1 MSEEATAPAD
11 EAARPK
17 VKTITAKTLVRRKVG
32 NLDAPA
38 VTAKGVKAGQRVKIS
53 LANGI
58 GYQGRITDILD
69 GAAVFADG
77 LDLSGPE

>member
-1 MSEEATAPAD
+1 MSDEATAPAG
-11 EAARPK
+11 EEVRPK
-17 VKTITAKTLVRRKVG
+17 IKTISAKSLTRKRIG

-38 VTAKGVKAGQRVKIS
+38 VEVKGVKAGQRVKIK

-58 GYQGRITDILD
+58 AYTGRITDILD

-77 LDLSGPE
+77 LTRSDDE